1 MKPGR
6 NSLPPL
12 RDSRRRLKRGRF
24 LVLEGIDGAGTTT
37 QTAALD
43 RALRARGEKTLVT
56 CEPSN
61 GPVGMLLR
69 QALSGRLGGHDG
81 PLDQTTLALLFAAD
95 RADHVAQ
102 EVVPALER
110 GVTVICDRYVL
121 SSIAYQGLELEFE
134 DVVAMNARAPAPDL
148 TLFLD
153 VQPVLA
159 QRRRL
164 GTRGREELFDALKLQ
179 KRIDR
184 NYRRAM
190 AHGLHG
196 GELAMIDGSLAVE
209 QVTAAAL
216 AAIDAI

>member
-1 MKPGR
+1 MKPR
-6 NSLPPL
+6 RTSLPPL
-12 RDSRRRLKRGRF
+12 RDARRRFKRGRF

-37 QTAALD
+37 QSAAVD
-43 RALRARGEKTLVT
+43 HALRARGEKTLVT

-69 QALSGRLGGHDG
+69 QALSGRLRGHGG
-81 PLDQTTLALLFAAD
+81 PMDQTTLALLFAAD

-102 EVVPALER
+102 EILPALAN

-134 DVVAMNARAPAPDL
+134 DVAAMNARAPAPDL
-148 TLFLD
+148 TVFLD
-153 VQPVLA
+153 VPPVTA
-159 QRRRL
+159 QHRRAGSRA
-164 GTRGREELFDALKLQ
+164 RDELFDALKLQ

-196 GELAMIDGSLAVE
+196 GELSMIDGAQPVA
-209 QVTAAAL
+209 QVTATIL
-216 AAIDAI
+216 AAIDAL

>member
-1 MKPGR
+1 VKAR
-6 NSLPPL
+6 QNSLPPL

-37 QTAALD
+37 QAAAVD
-43 RALRARGEKTLVT
+43 QALRARGEKTLVT

-69 QALSGRLGGHDG
+69 QALSGRLRGHGRPMDA
-81 PLDQTTLALLFAAD
+81 TTLALLFAAD

-102 EVVPALER
+102 EIIPALLR
-110 GVTVICDRYVL
+110 GMTVICDRYVL

-134 DVVAMNARAPAPDL
+134 TVAAMNSRAPAPDL
-148 TLFLD
+148 TIFLD
-153 VQPVLA
+153 VPPVVA
-159 QRRRL
+159 QRRRAAS
-164 GTRGREELFDALKLQ
+164 RGRVEIFDALKFQ

-184 NYRRAM
+184 NYRRAI

-196 GELAMIDGSLAVE
+196 EQLAMIDGTRPMDE
-209 QVTAAAL
+209 VTAQITQAIEAL
-216 AAIDAI
+216 

>member
-1 MKPGR
+1 VKPRR

-12 RDSRRRLKRGRF
+12 RDARRRLKRGRF

-37 QTAALD
+37 QAAALD
-43 RALRARGEKTLVT
+43 AALRARGEKSLVT

-69 QALSGRLGGHDG
+69 QALSGRLRGHGG
-81 PLDQTTLALLFAAD
+81 PMDQTTLALLFAAD

-102 EVVPALER
+102 EIVPALLA

-121 SSIAYQGLELEFE
+121 SSIAYQGLDLEFE
-134 DVVAMNARAPAPDL
+134 GVAAMNARAPAPDL
-148 TLFLD
+148 TIFLD
-153 VQPVLA
+153 VPPLTA
-159 QRRRL
+159 QRRRA
-164 GTRGREELFDALKLQ
+164 GTRGRQELFDALKLQ

-184 NYRRAM
+184 NYRRAI

-196 GELAMIDGSLAVE
+196 EAFVMIDGTQAVE
-209 QVTAAAL
+209 AVTAAIAQ
-216 AAIDAI
+216 AIDAV